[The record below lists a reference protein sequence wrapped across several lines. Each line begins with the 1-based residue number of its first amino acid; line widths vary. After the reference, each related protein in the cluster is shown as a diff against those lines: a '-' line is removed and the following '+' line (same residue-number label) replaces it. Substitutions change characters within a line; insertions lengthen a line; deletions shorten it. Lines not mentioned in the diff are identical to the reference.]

1 MEQLYQPH
9 SKPVRLFFF
18 YSGVVATLAYR
29 IIIVLNN
36 LNAFWVKISWYVGT
50 IGFIIYFWHRF
61 EISNKRNRLI
71 QELKLQ
77 EKIEGLNSLGENE
90 KSALTYILK
99 SLTISTEKINY
110 IIIFATS
117 ALALLYGIWT
127 DFF

>member
-18 YSGVVATLAYR
+18 YSGVVATIAYR